1 MRSRS
6 PRSAGRR
13 EVGERKRVG
22 GRPAEAD
29 QAEAGAEPAL
39 LIATDQAVVLEG
51 AQQAVGGGAWET
63 GLRLHVGQPGRS
75 DPLEGAQHRNGLVD
89 DPDAG

>member
-6 PRSAGRR
+6 ARSAGRA
-13 EVGERKRVG
+13 ELGERERVG

-29 QAEAGAEPAL
+29 QAETEAEPPL
-39 LIATDQAVVLEG
+39 LVAADQAVVLEG
-51 AQQAVGGGAWET
+51 AQQAVGGGAGKT
-63 GLRLHVGQPGRS
+63 GLRLHVGQPGGP
-75 DPLEGAQHRNGLVD
+75 DPLEGAQHGNGLVD